1 MAKIYNTKTRQ
12 EEVLPAE
19 QVGEAI
25 LAGTHSYGVDDRVDV
40 RDSKGKSW
48 NVPSKDVPGMLKD
61 GYSIETP
68 EQAAVREYVKDNKG
82 LKGTAK
88 VALGQFADEALMG
101 LPEIVYDHSADPLE
115 VAKKEALKK
124 DHEAANNIGGVA
136 GFGASLLYGG
146 PIGKLATGA
155 GKAGIAV
162 AEKAIAN
169 RLVEAGVESGTRAIA
184 KSLAKNIAKK
194 GIQYGVEG
202 ALMAAPK
209 AITEASLGDT
219 ELAAETLMYGGLAG
233 AGLGLGGA
241 TLKELGK
248 LGKDAAIKGTEWA
261 AGKAINKLGG
271 LSEAEAGVLSGGIGT
286 DAGIALRDSL
296 MKGNKKKFAEEMIAT
311 MDAHPT
317 FNMIPNKT
325 EVAETIYT
333 NLKSKIK
340 ANPDIN
346 LLQDLGSF
354 GGLEYAVPGLGKV
367 YAAAKAA
374 KTAYDVAR
382 DPSKIVTGLLFAE
395 KAMKKAGQG
404 LDAIPAIL
412 DDMATATRV
421 SKVPASASSVGAIGR
436 FLGDNTPGEDR
447 REQLKKLSTHISEYN
462 NNPAYAAQV
471 TGAVTNPLAQTGAP
485 GIADAYA
492 MKNALVAKY
501 LSDNIPKPSQI
512 STPFKKVNW
521 KPSDQ
526 EVALFERKVHAI
538 NNPLSIL
545 DDLNKGTLRRESVEA
560 VKTIYPKLFSQIQNK
575 ITDHLMKNPTQVPYS
590 SRLKLSMLME
600 LPLGDELLPQNIQ
613 YLQDNFI
620 QQDETAPK
628 PSGKAPI
635 MPDMM
640 TETQKLSGS

>member
-12 EEVLPAE
+12 EETLPAE

-25 LAGTHSYGVDDRVDV
+25 ASGTHSYGANDRVDV
-40 RDSKGKSW
+40 RDKEGKSW
-48 NVPSKDVPGMLKD
+48 NVPAANVQGMLKD

-82 LKGTAK
+82 IKGTAK
-88 VALGQFADEALMG
+88 VALGQFADEAAMG
-101 LPEIVYDHSADPLE
+101 IPELIYDKTADPLE

-146 PIGKLATGA
+146 PLGKVATGA
-155 GKAGIAV
+155 SKAGLAV
-162 AEKAIAN
+162 AEKAIAS
-169 RLVEAGVESGTRAIA
+169 RLVEAGMETGFKAVAKNIA
-184 KSLAKNIAKK
+184 KGIAKK

-202 ALMAAPK
+202 TLMAAPK
-209 AITEASLGDT
+209 AITEAALGDP

-233 AGLGLGGA
+233 AGLGMGGA

-261 AGKAINKLGG
+261 ASKAINKLGG
-271 LSEAEAGVLSGGIGT
+271 MSEAEAGVLSGGIGT
-286 DAGIALRDSL
+286 DTGIALRDSL
-296 MKGNKKKFAEEMIAT
+296 MKGNKKQFADEMIAT

-317 FNMIPNKT
+317 FSHIPNKA
-325 EVAETIYT
+325 EVAEKIYS

-340 ANPDIN
+340 SKPSIN
-346 LLQDLGSF
+346 ILKDLGNF
-354 GGLEYAVPGLGKV
+354 GGLEYAVPGLGKIF
-367 YAAAKAA
+367 AGAKAA
-374 KTAYDVAR
+374 KVAYDTAR
-382 DPSKIVTGLLFAE
+382 DPSKIITGILFAE

-404 LDAIPAIL
+404 LDAIPGIL
-412 DDMATATRV
+412 DGMAKVAGAT
-421 SKVPASASSVGAIGR
+421 KVPASASSVGAIGR
-436 FLGDNTPGEDR
+436 FLGDNNPGDDR
-447 REQLKKLSTHISEYN
+447 REQLKKLSAHISEYN

-471 TGAVTNPLAQTGAP
+471 TGQVANSLAQTGAP
-485 GIADAYA
+485 GIADAYT

-521 KPSDQ
+521 KPSDS
-526 EVALFERKVHAI
+526 EVALFERKVQAI

-620 QQDETAPK
+620 QQNETSPK
-628 PSGKAPI
+628 PSGKVPV
-635 MPDMM
+635 MPDMA